1 MQPMKKPIPRWLA
14 TLAGLLLLAPLV
26 GCLQG
31 PNRTTASLPNC
42 ANVVP
47 GDPEAGEELF
57 RHTLRVTGGK
67 APTCMSCHEVDN
79 NEQLSVGP
87 GLRGIANVAGSRVP
101 ELSAEEYLCRAIV
114 APREHIVEGYPEDNI
129 LMPITYGATLTQQQI
144 NDLIAY
150 MLTLDAT
157 ANTSE

>member
-1 MQPMKKPIPRWLA
+1 MTRHIVRWLV

-31 PNRTTASLPNC
+31 PNRTTTAPVTCENI
-42 ANVVP
+42 VP
-47 GDPEAGEELF
+47 GDAEAGEELF
-57 RHTLRVTGGK
+57 RQTLRLSGGK

-87 GLRGIANVAGSRVP
+87 GLRGVADVAGSRVP

-114 APREHIVEGYPEDNI
+114 APREHIVAGYPEDNI

-144 NDLIAY
+144 NDLVAY
-150 MLTLDAT
+150 LLTLDDT
-157 ANTSE
+157 ASE

>member
-1 MQPMKKPIPRWLA
+1 MRPLQKHLLRWLA
-14 TLAGLLLLAPLV
+14 PLIGLLLLAPLA

-31 PNRTTASLPNC
+31 PNRTTASIPNC
-42 ANVVP
+42 DNVVL

-57 RHTLRVTGGK
+57 RHTLRMTGGK

-87 GLRGIANVAGSRVP
+87 GLAGIADIAGSRVP
-101 ELSAEEYLCRAIV
+101 DLTAEEYLCRAII
-114 APREHIVEGYPEDNI
+114 APREHIVAGYPEDNI

-150 MLTLDAT
+150 LLTLDT
-157 ANTSE
+157 ADNARE